1 MFYRLPLEWF
11 SFLISLC
18 IMMLG
23 IRQGAFGL
31 PGPVSED
38 PMGLEEAIDL
48 LIKNKYL
55 SYVSESHSDGEFRIA
70 RYKVLRGA
78 VRGMIE
84 IHYRGGKAFMID
96 ADAGMMEKIPGL
108 SEIRRDLSE
117 DDRKAKDELLHQ
129 LFVQGNVMVF
139 LARALGTSADGGGT
153 DEKPVLRAI
162 PKYDREVV
170 DRFIKYLEE
179 NPDDSSSIRELAQQ
193 FAMSAGKLQS
203 LFHYYTGITVKDYR
217 DRVRIEKAIRL
228 LRETDLPLFAIAKEV
243 GFRNSSSFSVFFKNN
258 TGKTPGEIR
267 TAAAYQ

>member
-1 MFYRLPLEWF
+1 
-11 SFLISLC
+11 
-18 IMMLG
+18 
-23 IRQGAFGL
+23 
-31 PGPVSED
+31 
-38 PMGLEEAIDL
+38 MGLDEAIDL
-48 LIKNKYL
+48 LTKNKYL
-55 SYVSESHSDGEFRIA
+55 SYVSENRPDKELRIV
-70 RYKVLRGA
+70 RYKVLQGA
-78 VRGMIE
+78 GRGMIE

-108 SEIRRDLSE
+108 TDISRDLSG
-117 DDRKAKDELLHQ
+117 DNGKIRDQLLHEM
-129 LFVQGNVMVF
+129 FVQGNVMAF
-139 LARALGTSADGGGT
+139 LATALGSTSGD
-153 DEKPVLRAI
+153 DVSNEKPVMRAI

-179 NPDDSSSIRELAQQ
+179 NPDDNSNIRELAQR

-267 TAAAYQ
+267 TAAAYH